1 MGQSGR
7 EEGAEEEQKI
17 DMELK
22 LLSYSQ
28 DALAVYRINQGC
40 SALPEYKDVAR
51 CLPLLLLYL
60 FHLQ

>member
-28 DALAVYRINQGC
+28 DALAVYHAYPPGHFIVLIVLAENLG
-40 SALPEYKDVAR
+40 
-51 CLPLLLLYL
+51 
-60 FHLQ
+60 HLM